1 MSLRLNLLICYSPT
15 PAFDSRI
22 IQRPWRE
29 LTINGAIARVI
40 SLGSISKTRV
50 DGFSWQAINRPVDR
64 ASLSPP
70 EPDAFAPAVAV
81 KL

>member
-15 PAFDSRI
+15 PVFENRI
-22 IQRPWRE
+22 SQSPWRE
-29 LTINGAIARVI
+29 PTINRAIARVI

-50 DGFSWQAINRPVDR
+50 DGFPAQSINRPVDR
-64 ASLSPP
+64 ALLSPP
-70 EPDAFAPAVAV
+70 EADAFAPAVAV